1 MNVVV
6 PIKQVPGTTAVKIDP
21 QTNTLVR
28 QGIESI
34 INPFDTYAVEE
45 AVRIKEKH
53 GGKVTVITMGPPQAE
68 AALREAISLGADDAV
83 LLSDRAFAGADTW
96 ATAFTLSRA
105 VLKLAPY
112 DLIICGRQTI
122 DGDTGQV
129 GPELAEM
136 LGIPFIAYVSAVEE
150 IKDNKIRVK
159 RAIEEGHEVL
169 ESGLPALITV
179 SKEINKPRL
188 PSLRGI
194 SRSKSAK
201 INVWGAADIG
211 AVPDS
216 VGLSGSSTQVI
227 KIFFPQRVCA
237 AEMLTGTPQNR
248 LISSSRSLRIRAW
261 FRRKRK
267 NDYLDCLDSSRISAR
282 LRTAFVSGR

>member
-1 MNVVV
+1 MNVIVCL
-6 PIKQVPGTTAVKIDP
+6 KQVPGTTEVKIDP

-34 INPFDTYAVEE
+34 INPFDTYAIEE
-45 AVRIKEKH
+45 AVRTKEKH

-68 AALREAISLGADDAV
+68 AALREAISLGADEAV

-105 VLKLAPY
+105 VVKLGQY

-136 LGIPFIAYVSAVEE
+136 LGIPFIAYVSQVEE
-150 IKDNKIRVK
+150 IKDGKL
-159 RAIEEGHEVL
+159 RARRMVEEGHEVI
-169 ESGLPALITV
+169 EAGLPALITV
-179 SKEINKPRL
+179 SKEINIPRL

-194 SRSKSAK
+194 TRSRSAK
-201 INVWGAADIG
+201 ITVWGVADLG
-211 AVPDS
+211 VEPAN

-227 KIFFPQRVCA
+227 KIFFPQSVCQ
-237 AEMLTGTPQNR
+237 AEIITGTPESQVEKLLEKLKGTN
-248 LISSSRSLRIRAW
+248 L
-261 FRRKRK
+261 
-267 NDYLDCLDSSRISAR
+267 
-282 LRTAFVSGR
+282 V

>member
-1 MNVVV
+1 
-6 PIKQVPGTTAVKIDP
+6 
-21 QTNTLVR
+21 
-28 QGIESI
+28 
-34 INPFDTYAVEE
+34 
-45 AVRIKEKH
+45 
-53 GGKVTVITMGPPQAE
+53 
-68 AALREAISLGADDAV
+68 
-83 LLSDRAFAGADTW
+83 
-96 ATAFTLSRA
+96 
-105 VLKLAPY
+105 
-112 DLIICGRQTI
+112 
-122 DGDTGQV
+122 
-129 GPELAEM
+129 M

-227 KIFFPQRVCA
+227 KIFFPA
-237 AEMLTGTPQNR
+237 AGLRGGKCSPAPRQNR
-248 LISSSRSLRIRAW
+248 LISSSRSLRIRAS

-267 NDYLDCLDSSRISAR
+267 NDYLDCLDGRVGYLLGSS
-282 LRTAFVSGR
+282 TAFVSGR